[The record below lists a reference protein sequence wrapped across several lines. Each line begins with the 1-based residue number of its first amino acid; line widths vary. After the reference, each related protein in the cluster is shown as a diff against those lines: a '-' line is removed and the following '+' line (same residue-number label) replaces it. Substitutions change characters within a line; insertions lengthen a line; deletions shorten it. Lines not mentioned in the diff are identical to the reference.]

1 MMDMVFE
8 LNMIQVLL
16 LNTFDFHIISR
27 FLKATAAFVFLVFVS
42 FVSNVLYLVTQKK
55 PNVLI
60 FGDIKWYFRNAVDKQ
75 RINKWYFGS
84 AVDKQRIHPFF
95 IAGIQSIIMIAHT
108 RRMIMNLLA
117 QLGRL
122 IIISHL
128 RKLITVNQLRD
139 TNVITH
145 LETHLETA
153 LRKSTKHILQL
164 YKPNAA
170 YDVVF

>member
-1 MMDMVFE
+1 
-8 LNMIQVLL
+8 
-16 LNTFDFHIISR
+16 
-27 FLKATAAFVFLVFVS
+27 
-42 FVSNVLYLVTQKK
+42 
-55 PNVLI
+55 
-60 FGDIKWYFRNAVDKQ
+60 
-75 RINKWYFGS
+75 
-84 AVDKQRIHPFF
+84 
-95 IAGIQSIIMIAHT
+95 
-108 RRMIMNLLA
+108 MIMNLLA

>member
-42 FVSNVLYLVTQKK
+42 NVLYLVTQKK

-60 FGDIKWYFRNAVDKQ
+60 FGDI
-75 RINKWYFGS
+75 KWYFGS